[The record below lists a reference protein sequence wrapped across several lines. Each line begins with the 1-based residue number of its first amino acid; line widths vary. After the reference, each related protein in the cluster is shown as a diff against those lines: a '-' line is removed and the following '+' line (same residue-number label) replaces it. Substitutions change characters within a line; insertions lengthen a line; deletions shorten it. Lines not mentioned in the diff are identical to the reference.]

1 MKLLRYG
8 PTGAEKPGMLDGAGT
23 IRDLSAVVAD
33 LTPTA
38 IGPDGLYRLREIDP
52 NRLPRVEGDPRN
64 GAPLSGI
71 GKIVAIG
78 LNYSDHAAE
87 TNNPIPKEPIVF
99 RKAVTSLTGPSGPV
113 VIPKMSKKL
122 DWEVELGVVIGRTT
136 QYVEEADAL
145 NYVAGYVLANDISA
159 RERQIERGGQWTKGK
174 SGDTR
179 TEEHQPELQS
189 LMRSSFAVFSLK

>member
-52 NRLPRVEGDPRN
+52 NSLPRVEGDPRI

-87 TNNPIPKEPIVF
+87 TNNPIPTD
-99 RKAVTSLTGPSGPV
+99 RKST
-113 VIPKMSKKL
+113 
-122 DWEVELGVVIGRTT
+122 R
-136 QYVEEADAL
+136 L
-145 NYVAGYVLANDISA
+145 N
-159 RERQIERGGQWTKGK
+159 
-174 SGDTR
+174 
-179 TEEHQPELQS
+179 
-189 LMRSSFAVFSLK
+189 SSP

>member
-52 NRLPRVEGDPRN
+52 NSLPRVEGDPRI

-78 LNYSDHAAE
+78 LNYRS
-87 TNNPIPKEPIVF
+87 
-99 RKAVTSLTGPSGPV
+99 
-113 VIPKMSKKL
+113 
-122 DWEVELGVVIGRTT
+122 
-136 QYVEEADAL
+136 
-145 NYVAGYVLANDISA
+145 
-159 RERQIERGGQWTKGK
+159 
-174 SGDTR
+174 
-179 TEEHQPELQS
+179 EEHTSELQS
-189 LMRSSFAVFSLK
+189 LMRISYAVFCLKKKQCTT